1 MARGAGTIAVM
12 GFEGFDR
19 DAPAF
24 FRELENDNTRAW
36 WQANKDRYAAHVRG
50 PFEALAAELEPEF
63 GDVKI
68 FRPHRDVRFSA
79 DKTPYKL
86 HIGMVSRAPVAHYL
100 QLSAS
105 GMLVGGG
112 VYDVPPAALAR
123 FREIVDH
130 PRLSRELES
139 VLEAVGA
146 EGFAP
151 MADGALRTAP
161 RGYPVDH
168 PRIELLR
175 LRHLAVGREEDL
187 EDWMWTSDAFD
198 IISDGWRSVSL
209 WCRWV
214 SENLGDLVMRPDRPP
229 RR

>member
-1 MARGAGTIAVM
+1 MVFAG
-12 GFEGFDR
+12 FHR

-24 FRELENDNTRAW
+24 FRELAADNTKAW
-36 WQANKDRYAAHVRG
+36 WATNQDRYVAHVRG

-68 FRPHRDVRFSA
+68 FRPYRDVRFSA

-86 HIGMVSRAPVAHYL
+86 QIGMVTRAPVAHYL

-105 GMLVGGG
+105 GLLAGGG

-123 FREIVDH
+123 FREIVDD
-130 PRLSRELES
+130 PRLSAELES
-139 VLEAVGA
+139 VLGDMRGQ
-146 EGFAP
+146 GFAL
-151 MADGALRTAP
+151 MTDDALRTAP

-168 PRIELLR
+168 PRIDLLR
-175 LRHLAVGREEDL
+175 IKRLAIGREDDL
-187 EDWMWTSDAFD
+187 DDWMWTPDAFD
-198 IISDGWRSVSL
+198 IVSDAWRTVSRWRS
-209 WCRWV
+209 WV
-214 SENLGDLVMRPDRPP
+214 AEYLGDLVIRPASSP

>member
-1 MARGAGTIAVM
+1 M

-24 FRELENDNTRAW
+24 FAELEHDNTKAW
-36 WQANKDRYAAHVRG
+36 WTANQERYVAHVRG

-63 GDVKI
+63 GDLKI
-68 FRPHRDVRFSA
+68 FRPYRDVRFSA

-105 GMLVGGG
+105 GLLVGGG
-112 VYDVPPAALAR
+112 VYDVPPKALAR

-130 PRLSRELES
+130 PRLSARLEQ
-139 VLEAVGA
+139 VLAATAA

-151 MADGALRTAP
+151 MAEGALRTAP

-168 PRIELLR
+168 PRIGLLR
-175 LRHLAVGREEDL
+175 LRHLAIGRDEEL
-187 EDWMWTSDAFD
+187 ADWMWTPDAFD
-198 IISDGWRSVSL
+198 IVSDAWRTVSL
-209 WCRWV
+209 WRTWV
-214 SENLGDLVMRPDRPP
+214 MENLGDLVMRPDR
-229 RR
+229 R